1 MRWLLY
7 ILFSFSMMPLWA
19 QNAVTDSLK
28 VALSRANEDTN
39 KVNSYAELSF
49 AFAYLDPDT
58 ALSYAS
64 TGLNLANRLDF
75 KRGEIPLLITMG
87 EASAM
92 KGDLAKALEMKLEAL
107 QKAERLNDPFLIAQC
122 HNFLG
127 ASYFY
132 SNDYHTALMY
142 YYRAMA
148 NKQWYETFK
157 KDMLGQIGHCYLI
170 LGNMDSAYK
179 YAKQAYDLD
188 QKDLKHWSIVYIIM
202 GKIEDIKGNY
212 PKALQFF
219 KQASVINQHSNIDM
233 ALMFKKMG
241 RTDSAI
247 YYAKEVF
254 VRGESLANYY
264 SMVPAGE
271 LLTELYK
278 SNRAIDSAFKYQE
291 LMIASKDSLYSQ
303 EKIKQIQN
311 LEFNERQRQE
321 KLEQQRIEAQHRYET
336 RVKLYSLIAGLAV
349 LALISI
355 ILYRNNRHK
364 QRTNA
369 LLQDKNQKIESTL
382 SVLKAT
388 QAQLIQSEK
397 MASLGELTAGIAHEI
412 QNPLNFVNNFSEVSN
427 ELLEE
432 MKTKLKTGDGQLAI
446 EIADDVKQNL
456 EKIIHHGKRAD
467 AIVKGMLQ
475 HSRISTGQKELTNIN
490 TLADE
495 YLRLAYHGIRAKDNF
510 FNVNMKTDFDQG
522 IEKIKIIPQ
531 DIGKVILNLV
541 TNAFYAVNEKKKQD
555 PDHYEPIVTVSTKG
569 IEDKIEILVTDN
581 GNGIP
586 KKLVDKIFQPF
597 FTTKPPG
604 EGTGLGLS
612 LSYDIIKAH
621 SGEIRVQSKEGEGS
635 EFIVSLP
642 YTA

>member
-1 MRWLLY
+1 
-7 ILFSFSMMPLWA
+7 
-19 QNAVTDSLK
+19 
-28 VALSRANEDTN
+28 
-39 KVNSYAELSF
+39 
-49 AFAYLDPDT
+49 
-58 ALSYAS
+58 
-64 TGLNLANRLDF
+64 
-75 KRGEIPLLITMG
+75 MG

-107 QKAERLNDPFLIAQC
+107 QKAEKLNDPFLIAQC

-132 SNDYHTALMY
+132 SHDYHTALRY

-148 NKQWYETFK
+148 NKQWYSTFK

-188 QKDLKHWSIVYIIM
+188 QKDIKHWSIVYIIM

-212 PKALQFF
+212 LKALQFF
-219 KQASVINQHSNIDM
+219 KQASVIDQDSNIDM
-233 ALMFKKMG
+233 ALMFKKIG

-264 SMVPAGE
+264 SMGAAGE

-278 SNRAIDSAFKYQE
+278 SKRAIDSAFKYQE

-311 LEFNERQRQE
+311 LEFNERRRQE
-321 KLEQQRIEAQHRYET
+321 KLEQQRIEEQHQYET

-412 QNPLNFVNNFSEVSN
+412 QNPLNFVNNFSEVNTELIDDMQQQMDKGNYTDAKAISN
-427 ELLEE
+427 DIRENE
-432 MKTKLKTGDGQLAI
+432 Q
-446 EIADDVKQNL
+446 
-456 EKIIHHGKRAD
+456 KINHHGKRAD

-475 HSRISTGQKELTNIN
+475 HTRASAGRKEPTDIN
-490 TLADE
+490 ALAEE
-495 YLRLAYHGIRAKDNF
+495 YLRLAYHGMRAKD
-510 FNVNMKTDFDQG
+510 KSFDAKLETRFDPMVG
-522 IEKIKIIPQ
+522 KLNIVPQ
-531 DIGKVILNLV
+531 DIGRVLLNLIN
-541 TNAFYAVNEKKKQD
+541 NAFYAVAEKKNEQGASYN
-555 PDHYEPIVTVSTKG
+555 PLVNLSTKK
-569 IEDKIEILVTDN
+569 IDSQIEIRIKDN

-586 KKLVDKIFQPF
+586 EKVVDKIFQPF
-597 FTTKPPG
+597 FTTKPTG
-604 EGTGLGLS
+604 QGTGLGLS

-621 SGEIRVQSKEGEGS
+621 GGELKVENKEGEGVK
-635 EFIVSLP
+635 FIIQLP
-642 YTA
+642 V